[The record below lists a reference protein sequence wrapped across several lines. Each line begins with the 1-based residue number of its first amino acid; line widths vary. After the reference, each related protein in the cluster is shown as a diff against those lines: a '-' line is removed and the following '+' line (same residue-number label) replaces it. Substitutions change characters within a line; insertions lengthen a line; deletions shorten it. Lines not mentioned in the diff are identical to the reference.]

1 MKTYVL
7 AALLALP
14 LFGFWTPEASAG
26 HRCCGEYFDDYEPAP
41 HRLYR
46 VRRTAVI
53 FDRNDWDSATEIRI
67 KRGAVI
73 RAQCRVGWCR
83 ILSGKFRHAYVLE
96 RCLRPFYRHHSEYYN
111 NGCGACY
118 RRPYRRY
125 RRSYRRR
132 HHHHR
137 HHHHRHRHRS
147 WYPGY
152 DD

>member
-1 MKTYVL
+1 VRTQTHYLLKANNMKTYLL

-14 LFGFWTPEASAG
+14 LFGFWAPEASAG
-26 HRCCGEYFDDYEPAP
+26 YRCCGGYNDDYEPAP

-46 VRRTAVI
+46 VRETAVI
-53 FDRNDWDSATEIRI
+53 FDQNDWDSVTEIRI

-73 RAQCRVGWCR
+73 RAQCRAGWCH

-96 RCLRPFYRHHSEYYN
+96 HCLRPFYSHYSEYYQQD
-111 NGCGACY
+111 CGDCY
-118 RRPYRRY
+118 DRPYRRY
-125 RRSYRRR
+125 RHYR
-132 HHHHR
+132 
-137 HHHHRHRHRS
+137 RS